1 MSSPRSRTWFALALI
16 ALIQTGV
23 LLHLVLDRMR
33 LIAAGREI
41 TLPIRPVDPRDIFR
55 GEYVRLGYDIDTLP
69 LRLLTGERPADN
81 AAFFVVLERGEGGDW
96 RPVQISSRMPSP
108 LPAERIALK
117 ARPLYR
123 WPAVLS
129 PEATQGVRY
138 GIEQYFVPQGEG
150 RRLESLARE
159 KKLAARI
166 AVDSGGNAA
175 LKGLVIDG
183 KLEYEEPFF

>member
-1 MSSPRSRTWFALALI
+1 MSSPHSRTWFALALI

-33 LIAAGREI
+33 LITAGREI

-108 LPAERIALK
+108 LPTERVALK
-117 ARPLYR
+117 ARPLNS
-123 WPAVLS
+123 WPVVLS
-129 PEATQGVRY
+129 PEATQHVRY

-166 AVDSGGNAA
+166 AVDGSGNAA